1 MELGKKIRQL
11 RFRAGFTQEQLAD
24 RLGIGA
30 QAVSKW
36 ENSVAMP
43 DISLL
48 PLLAEVFGVTI
59 DDLFDLTVEQR
70 MNRIENSLDLEEE
83 LPQDLYREYEEFL
96 KAQLASETYQKRAT
110 SLIAFLWWHRMNSAG
125 IHARRYAKESI
136 RMNPGEKDCQWI
148 LQKAEGHVVWDWNLA
163 NHNAAITFYRE
174 LTEKNPDSALPFL
187 YLLDNLLADH
197 RADEAEEVLAKL
209 RKLKDANPVML
220 EAYPAYIALARFDE
234 PKADAAI
241 EEMLVKFAG
250 NGDALFEAAQYY
262 ARKCDYRKAI
272 GLYEEAHEKDSRR
285 PRFTDALMGIAV
297 IYEIMGDYVRAA
309 EANDRIISLLRDEWG
324 MTEGTSVETAQNERN
339 RLLAKVQG

>member
-70 MNRIENSLDLEEE
+70 MNRIENSLDLEDE
-83 LPQDLYREYEEFL
+83 LPQDLYREYEDFL
-96 KAQLASETYQKRAT
+96 KAQLASETHQKRAT
-110 SLIAFLWWHRMNSAG
+110 SLIAFLYWHRMNSAG
-125 IHARRYAKESI
+125 IYARRYAKESI

-148 LQKAEGHVVWDWNLA
+148 LTKAENHVIWDWNLA
-163 NHNAAITFYRE
+163 NHAAAISFYRE
-174 LTEKNPDSALPFL
+174 LVRDNPDITLPRL
-187 YLLDNLLADH
+187 YLIDNLIADH
-197 RADEAEEVLAKL
+197 RADEAEEVLAQL
-209 RKLKDANPVML
+209 RKLPDANPVML
-220 EAYPAYIALARFDE
+220 EVYRAHIALARFDE
-234 PKADAAI
+234 SRADAVI
-241 EEMLVKFAG
+241 EEMLGKFAG
-250 NGDALFEAAQYY
+250 NSDALFEAAQYY
-262 ARKCDYRKAI
+262 ARKCNYRKAI
-272 GLYEEAHEKDSRR
+272 DLYEEAFEKDTRH

-297 IYEIMGDYVRAA
+297 IYEIMGDYARAA
-309 EANDRIISLLRDEWG
+309 EANDRIISLLRDEWD

-339 RLLAKVQG
+339 RLLAKVQA

>member
-70 MNRIENSLDLEEE
+70 MNRIENSLDLEDE
-83 LPQDLYREYEEFL
+83 LPQDLYREYEDFL
-96 KAQLASETYQKRAT
+96 KTQIASEAYRKRAT
-110 SLIAFLWWHRMNSAG
+110 SLIAFLYWHRMNSAG
-125 IHARRYAKESI
+125 IYARRYAKESI

-148 LQKAEGHVVWDWNLA
+148 LTKAENHVIWDWNLA
-163 NHNAAITFYRE
+163 NHAAAISFYRE
-174 LTEKNPDSALPFL
+174 LVRDNPDITLPRL
-187 YLLDNLLADH
+187 YLIDNLIADH
-197 RADEAEEVLAKL
+197 RADEAEEVLAQL
-209 RKLKDANPVML
+209 RKLPDANPVML
-220 EAYPAYIALARFDE
+220 EVYRAHIALARFDE
-234 PKADAAI
+234 PKADAVI
-241 EEMLVKFAG
+241 EEMLGKFEG
-250 NGDALFEAAQYY
+250 NSDALFEAAQYY

-272 GLYEEAHEKDSRR
+272 DLYEEAFEKDTRR

-297 IYEIMGDYVRAA
+297 IYEIMGDYARAA
-309 EANDRIISLLRDEWG
+309 EANDRIISLLRDEWD

-339 RLLAKVQG
+339 RLLAKVQA